1 MDAQGVAAQA
11 AGGTDAL
18 SGADEQALVEAL
30 ARSAVQDAAPEELP
44 LFAPTSEAYF
54 DPKRGTPAGAKSD
67 EMLGFGVDA
76 AAAMVFV
83 TPVALEAA
91 RSVVSYLVA
100 ELQAAL
106 KDESK
111 PMIQALVHRLAHL
124 RDKPGRRRTPSRRTR
139 SRLTRSPPRPSPP
152 RSPRRSSRRCTRS
165 PSAPRSGWAWSMPR
179 RRWWPTRS
187 WAPWPSDPSPGSPA
201 RRDGRHHAPQS
212 VRVPVR
218 HDVPLPA
225 ADRRDRRR
233 QPARLRLALRPV
245 RRPPCRGG
253 RPHRLRRRPP
263 DGPVAGCDRRAA
275 GGLPIV
281 PCGRQRHA
289 PRCGP
294 ARHGRARHRGWRRVR
309 ASRWSGCD
317 GATASSIAPTRPSWW
332 RRSTRSRVRWASSRL
347 QASDGSRSTG
357 GRSGSR
363 SASRAT
369 ASSR

>member
-18 SGADEQALVEAL
+18 SSADEQALVEAL

-100 ELQAAL
+100 ELQAAA

-124 RDKPGRRRTPSRRTR
+124 RDKPGELPGRQAGGREASRAK
-139 SRLTRSPPRPSPP
+139 PAAPSPP

-165 PSAPRSGWAWSMPR
+165 PSAPRSAWAWSMPR

-187 WAPWPSDPSPGSPA
+187 WAPWPSDPEPGQPC
-201 RRDGRHHAPQS
+201 AP
-212 VRVPVR
+212 
-218 HDVPLPA
+218 
-225 ADRRDRRR
+225 
-233 QPARLRLALRPV
+233 
-245 RRPPCRGG
+245 RRPAPC
-253 RPHRLRRRPP
+253 
-263 DGPVAGCDRRAA
+263 
-275 GGLPIV
+275 
-281 PCGRQRHA
+281 
-289 PRCGP
+289 
-294 ARHGRARHRGWRRVR
+294 
-309 ASRWSGCD
+309 ASIRSR
-317 GATASSIAPTRPSWW
+317 SRPTR
-332 RRSTRSRVRWASSRL
+332 
-347 QASDGSRSTG
+347 
-357 GRSGSR
+357 RSGSCC
-363 SASRAT
+363 
-369 ASSR
+369 